1 MSINTKKVMAV
12 FLTLLLVFGSGS
24 GTFAIPDPFDSPYLV
39 HGNDTGAT
47 TKFYYADTGDVFLDV
62 SSYSYLKIEENDFN
76 NPPEFVAP
84 GLWISWSVSGATMS
98 WESNFPIQYVFVKS
112 GNLSSSGPIE
122 LYTDQNTGNQYG
134 YLYEYTG
141 GEKSGVTST
150 SPRAVSHFSFI
161 YRLPEVVE
169 YEISVKKIVSGDED
183 DADPTFQFQLVDELT
198 DIVVATA
205 SVKAGETAAFTPKV
219 PEGDYYIREVNPPSG
234 YTPQSDIQV
243 PASEVVQN
251 PTYEFTNRFDKDLFT
266 VSVTKT
272 MSGIKPNPPVPFT
285 FELVKVIEGE
295 PDVWEVV
302 DTIIIYNEGTE
313 SFDPVEEGT
322 YFVREVDPG
331 INYKVTGDS
340 EEFYIGPNNKTVN
353 KTFNN
358 EHLTYEIEVS
368 KYTFYDDIYD
378 PYEIPNGLPQ
388 VFALSIESEP
398 EFTFELWNID
408 DPENP
413 VFIDS
418 LTLPPYGSGKF
429 KPVEAGEYLVKEVD
443 VPDHFRQVT
452 VGEDDELVKEIMLGG
467 EEGWEGALFRFYNQR
482 LYDITVNKEITGG
495 GPNST
500 FTFKLFD
507 AETDE
512 EIDEVMIQ
520 GSGSATF
527 KPVPSGEY
535 YVREM
540 APPSGYALVGD
551 NDLAAIVNSDQPE
564 DEVSFTNRYVTTEE
578 TTEGT
583 TESTTE
589 TTTESTTETT
599 TEATTEVTTE
609 ETTEIITTEP
619 VPLDLD
625 IIFDEPETEE
635 LIVEEEV
642 PLGDALPQTG
652 QLPAALFYGLG
663 SLLSAVGVYV
673 RKRK

>member
-1 MSINTKKVMAV
+1 MSIYTKKVMAIL
-12 FLTLLLVFGSGS
+12 LTLLLVFGSGS

-39 HGNDTGAT
+39 HGNDSGAT

-62 SSYSYLKIEENDFN
+62 SGYSYLKIEDKDFN
-76 NPPEFVAP
+76 NPPKFVAP
-84 GLWISWSVSGATMS
+84 GLWISWSVSGATMN
-98 WESNFPIQYVFVKS
+98 WTSNFPIHYVFVKS

-141 GEKSGVTST
+141 GEKSGMTST
-150 SPRAVSHFSFI
+150 SPRAVSHFTFI
-161 YRLPEVVE
+161 FRLPEVVE
-169 YEISVKKIVSGDED
+169 YEVSVKKVVSGDKD
-183 DADPTFQFQLVDELT
+183 DSDPTFQFQLVDDLT
-198 DIVVATA
+198 DITVATA
-205 SVKAGETAAFTPKV
+205 SVKAGETATFTPKV

-234 YTPQSDIQV
+234 YTPQSNIQV

-285 FELVKVIEGE
+285 FELIKVTEGE
-295 PDVWEVV
+295 PDVWELV
-302 DTIIIYNEGTE
+302 DTVIIYNEGTE

-331 INYKVTGDS
+331 INYEVTGDS
-340 EEFYIGPNNKTVN
+340 GEFYIGPNNKTVN

-358 EHLTYEIEVS
+358 HHLTYEIDVS

-378 PYEIPNGLPQ
+378 PNEYMNGEQQ
-388 VFALSIESEP
+388 VFALSIEGEP

-413 VFIDS
+413 IFIDS
-418 LTLPPYGSGKF
+418 LTLPPFGSGTF
-429 KPVEAGEYLVKEVD
+429 IPVEAGKYLVKEVD

-452 VGEDDELVKEIMLGG
+452 VGEDDELIKEIELGG
-467 EEGWEGALFRFYNQR
+467 EGWEGALFRFYNQR
-482 LYDITVNKEITGG
+482 LYDIIVNKEITGG

-527 KPVPSGEY
+527 KPVPSGQY

-540 APPSGYALVGD
+540 TPPSGYSLVGE
-551 NDLAAIVNSDQPE
+551 NDLAAEVNSEQHE
-564 DEVSFTNRYVTTEE
+564 DEVFFTNRYVTTEP
-578 TTEGT
+578 TTEVT
-583 TESTTE
+583 TEP
-589 TTTESTTETT
+589 T
-599 TEATTEVTTE
+599 TEATTEPTTGVTTE
-609 ETTEIITTEP
+609 ATTEATTESTEEITTEP
-619 VPLDLD
+619 VPLNLD
-625 IIFDEPETEE
+625 IIYDEPETEE

-652 QLPAALFYGLG
+652 QLPAGLFYGFG
-663 SLLSAVGVYV
+663 SLLSAAGVYI
-673 RKRK
+673 RRRR